1 MGSMYTGPR
10 DEDAD
15 DTPLREE
22 RARTERARRRDR
34 ASWVVVTWVMA
45 GALAL
50 LSYDSGGA
58 AVAAHQAGRP
68 WLYPAT
74 VSAICLLV
82 LVLLAGLTLLR
93 RRGRR
98 QDGVSHRGPG

>member
-1 MGSMYTGPR
+1 MGPMYTGPR

-22 RARTERARRRDR
+22 RAREERAVRRNR
-34 ASWVVVTWVMA
+34 ASWTIVAWVMA

-58 AVAAHQAGRP
+58 ALDAHRAGRA
-68 WLYPAT
+68 WLYPAA

-82 LVLLAGLTLLR
+82 LMLLAFRTLG

-98 QDGVSHRGPG
+98 QHRVSHRGPG

>member
-1 MGSMYTGPR
+1 MYTGPR

-15 DTPLREE
+15 DTELREE
-22 RARTERARRRDR
+22 RARAERAGRRNR
-34 ASWVVVTWVMA
+34 ASWAIVAWVMA

-58 AVAAHQAGRP
+58 AVDAHRAGRP
-68 WLYPAT
+68 WLYPAS
-74 VSAICLLV
+74 VSVICLLV
-82 LVLLAGLTLLR
+82 LVSLAGRALLR

-98 QDGVSHRGPG
+98 QDVVSHRGPG

>member
-1 MGSMYTGPR
+1 
-10 DEDAD
+10 
-15 DTPLREE
+15 
-22 RARTERARRRDR
+22 
-34 ASWVVVTWVMA
+34 MA

-58 AVAAHQAGRP
+58 AADAHRAGRP

-82 LVLLAGLTLLR
+82 LVLLACRALLR
-93 RRGRR
+93 WRGRR